1 VFLAYYNSY
10 ILLVSSSPSA
20 DPIEGAVDCGYDPGY
35 GPRLFDQLANEMAER
50 FVEISSVSARRLY
63 NALEVGF
70 RGTSLAKKTERLPP
84 LSPIQSIYTPALP
97 GELIANRVTVD
108 RQTGACPRS
117 GVTLRLLEFTTGQ
130 KEEFR
135 TRLYKLGQ
143 ESNETMQRLNHKSD
157 NDRIFTNRQNPMKAF
172 VNWLR

>member
-1 VFLAYYNSY
+1 MFLAYYNSY
-10 ILLVSSSPSA
+10 ILFVSSSPSA
-20 DPIEGAVDCGYDPGY
+20 APIEGAVDCGYDPGY

-50 FVEISSVSARRLY
+50 LVEISSVSARRLY
-63 NALEVGF
+63 NALEFGF

-84 LSPIQSIYTPALP
+84 LSPIQSIYSPALP
-97 GELIANRVTVD
+97 GELIVNRVNVN

-117 GVTLRLLEFTTGQ
+117 GVTLRLLEFMTGQ

-143 ESNETMQRLNHKSD
+143 ENNETFQKLKHKSD
-157 NDRIFTNRQNPMKAF
+157 NARIITNRQNPMKTF